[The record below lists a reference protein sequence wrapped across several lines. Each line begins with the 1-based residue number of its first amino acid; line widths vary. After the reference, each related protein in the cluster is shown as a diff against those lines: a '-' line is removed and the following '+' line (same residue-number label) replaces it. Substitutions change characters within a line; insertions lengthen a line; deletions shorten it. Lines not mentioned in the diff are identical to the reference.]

1 MSASRVHV
9 WGLGVAYAAAAA
21 IVIVQL
27 ACVFATPVLPFSDGP
42 NHIAAAFIKARLL
55 AGDAFFAEHYEL
67 SFAPMPYWIN
77 SLWTL
82 ATMPVLGAVAG
93 YKLLTIVALVLQPI
107 AWVWM
112 CRQVAP
118 AAAALVPVVAVMAFH
133 SSYWAG
139 YSHVL
144 IGMPMLLA
152 AIGLFYAGERER
164 EARTAPRPWR
174 IALFALLALGVYF
187 SHVFLLAV
195 LVGVVIV
202 TAVLRRRASAELAIA
217 GGLFALACY
226 FVLFH
231 AGGDAHA
238 RPLIWALTP
247 ARIAGIAGRTFGVPG
262 TFSPWPARAF
272 AFALAALLGAPVLWR
287 VARRPWD
294 RAGEGVHV
302 PLAISALGLFALTLV
317 LPVGMADETGRMVDD
332 LAQRFEAPAVLLA
345 LAAFGAVAT
354 RAGRLAITTLAIA
367 LALVILPPSWDA
379 HREQAE
385 TVARL
390 RTEIWPHVPH
400 HARVLSIQA
409 PDSILGKTP
418 TAHRR
423 AYLGCLLTVEREA
436 YTPEVFARRGQQPLA
451 HRLRDCHRYP
461 TDCDVRLEE
470 WSFYDL
476 VLVQTILEAPEVP
489 GLDSHAR
496 LVARTEGFA
505 LYETAGDDGTRAAE
519 GAP

>member
-1 MSASRVHV
+1 MSESRARVD
-9 WGLGVAYAAAAA
+9 GLGAAYAVTAALVLA
-21 IVIVQL
+21 QL
-27 ACVFATPVLPFSDGP
+27 ACVAATPVLPFSDGA

-93 YKLLTIVALVLQPI
+93 YKLLTIVALILQPV

-112 CRQVAP
+112 CRRVAP
-118 AAAALVPVVAVMAFH
+118 AAAALAPAVAVMAFH

-152 AIGLFYAGERER
+152 AIGLFYAGERGR
-164 EARTAPRPWR
+164 EAEDARSPWR
-174 IALFALLALGVYF
+174 LVLFALLALGVYF

-195 LVGVVIV
+195 LVGVVVV
-202 TAVLRRRASAELAIA
+202 TAVLRRRVPAELAIA

-238 RPLIWALTP
+238 RPLIWGLTP

-272 AFALAALLGAPVLWR
+272 AIVLAALLGAPVVWR
-287 VARRPWD
+287 LLRRRWD
-294 RAGEGVHV
+294 RVGEGVHL
-302 PLAISALGLFALTLV
+302 PLAISALGLFVLALL

-345 LAAFGAVAT
+345 LAAFGGVAT
-354 RAGRLAITTLAIA
+354 RVGRLAITTLAIA
-367 LALVILPPSWDA
+367 LALVILPPSWSA
-379 HREQAE
+379 HREQAA

-390 RTEIWPHVPH
+390 RAEIWPHIPLH
-400 HARVLSIQA
+400 SRVVSIQA
-409 PDSILGKTP
+409 PDSFLGTTP

-423 AYLGCLLTVEREA
+423 AYLGCLLTPEREA

-451 HRLRDCHRYP
+451 YRLRDGHRYP
-461 TDCDVRLEE
+461 TDSNVREEE
-470 WSFYDL
+470 WSFYDF
-476 VLVQTILEAPEVP
+476 VLVQTVLDEPKID
-489 GLDSHAR
+489 GLDQHAR
-496 LVARTEGFA
+496 LVARTDGFA
-505 LYETAGDDGTRAAE
+505 LYETIDGTGTAAAE
-519 GAP
+519 EAP